1 MEFVINYGL
10 CESELRLVRQLLT
23 WAPLRM
29 TLASTTPSVLPSLP
43 PPFVCYRYKLFSYLT
58 PPLPMLEVLETTFS
72 AGRVDMSKLPL
83 IPATC
88 VAYHGILPL
97 YVLEKPLPPLNS
109 QKVLD
114 V

>member
-23 WAPLRM
+23 WA
-29 TLASTTPSVLPSLP
+29 STNDSRFYHPPPFYLSLP

-72 AGRVDMSKLPL
+72 GGVYKEVSNLKFNSNP
-83 IPATC
+83 ITSSEFP
-88 VAYHGILPL
+88 VANPVG
-97 YVLEKPLPPLNS
+97 KPKS
-109 QKVLD
+109 C
-114 V
+114 